1 MFFDLTKKNQNLSF
15 HSILHVIREKTPTP
29 LGFQWSFIPRG
40 SFSPWSRIR
49 DPSLVTESGMTPY
62 IFIEFYYDTFSF
74 VDTFSENR
82 EDNLSMD
89 FESALHRLVT
99 LMAFEFLWTT
109 LQCKLLQSSFP
120 SSFRNQRYICS
131 DKVKSVKNCEANE

>member
-1 MFFDLTKKNQNLSF
+1 
-15 HSILHVIREKTPTP
+15 
-29 LGFQWSFIPRG
+29 
-40 SFSPWSRIR
+40 
-49 DPSLVTESGMTPY
+49 MTPY

-99 LMAFEFLWTT
+99 LMAFEFL
-109 LQCKLLQSSFP
+109 
-120 SSFRNQRYICS
+120 
-131 DKVKSVKNCEANE
+131 